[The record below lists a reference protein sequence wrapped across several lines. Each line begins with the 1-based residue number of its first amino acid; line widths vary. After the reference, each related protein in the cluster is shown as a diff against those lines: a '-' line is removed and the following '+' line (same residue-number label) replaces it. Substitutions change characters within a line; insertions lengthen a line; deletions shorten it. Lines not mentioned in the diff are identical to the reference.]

1 MNAGDRDFVE
11 NFVAQTKAEKNLSV
25 VCDARC
31 VLMKMEGTMLLTTT
45 APDFSENQRLY
56 KQGYR
61 LIGGFVLSGKTMGDR
76 VMDWV
81 CPVVRVK
88 VAADLQKVIGYC
100 IAKAVVSYMGG
111 RANDA
116 VVFDPKEME
125 GFDPTIVN
133 ILTRRKA

>member
-11 NFVAQTKAEKNLSV
+11 NFVAQTKADKNLSV

-45 APDFSENQRLY
+45 APEFSETQRSY

-81 CPVVRVK
+81 CPAVRVEVHFANAHANVCGK
-88 VAADLQKVIGYC
+88 FAL
-100 IAKAVVSYMGG
+100 KAGERKGCLFMHF
-111 RANDA
+111 RAGWR
-116 VVFDPKEME
+116 PR
-125 GFDPTIVN
+125 GTTI
-133 ILTRRKA
+133 